1 MSNHEH
7 TTCPNLP
14 LPSYLIELIDIL
26 PSLHHFRVTAILLMQ
41 IFGNLSITT
50 PHNLVLQTKQIE
62 AYGIILTC
70 FVIIITN
77 NHVSIIE
84 FHFI

>member
-1 MSNHEH
+1 MRKHEH

-26 PSLHHFRVTAILLMQ
+26 PSLHHFRMTAILWMQ

-50 PHNLVLQTKQIE
+50 HNLVLQTKQIE